1 MIKTDWIERLEQ
13 TAIAR
18 NPILATKL
26 QPGLSEARVKRVLS
40 RGKVTGEIS
49 PSVALYTWQDGT
61 DLTSDPAIPNFNDWK
76 VSRSFFS
83 GKPYFFP
90 CLEWAVADFDSFK
103 AIAKNYPKIS
113 EAVGRYFPVF
123 WDGSTE
129 CLSVD
134 LKASNHN
141 RVMIIESRSDQPI
154 RQAYSSFGEFI
165 ADAIRANEENK
176 PLRCFQNWKPR
187 DPWAAYE

>member
-1 MIKTDWIERLEQ
+1 MIKAHWTERLEK

-18 NPILATKL
+18 NPILAAKL
-26 QPGLSEARVKRVLS
+26 QPGLSETQVKRVLS
-40 RGKVTGEIS
+40 RGKVTGEIG
-49 PSVALYTWQDGT
+49 PIVALYTWKDGT
-61 DLTSDPAIPNFNDWK
+61 DLTSNPDIPNFNDWK
-76 VSRSFFS
+76 VNRSFFP

-90 CLEWAVADFDSFK
+90 CLEWAVTDFDSLE
-103 AIAKNYPKIS
+103 AIAKNYPKMS
-113 EAVGRYFPVF
+113 EAVGRYFPLF

-134 LKASNHN
+134 LKTANNN

-154 RQAYSSFGEFI
+154 RQGYSSFSEFI
-165 ADAIRANEENK
+165 ADAIRANEEDK

-187 DPWAAYE
+187 NPWAAYE